1 MIVVDEVSK
10 VKCAENLALSA
21 WLVSRC
27 GRQFKEEQMFQK
39 YFERLYCTH
48 TAFFDVML
56 LASFFCV

>member
-21 WLVSRC
+21 WLGSRC

-48 TAFFDVML
+48 TAFLM
-56 LASFFCV
+56 